1 MKLCP
6 QCAFIYE
13 DVQKVCDMDGQEL
26 VAAPS
31 AEVTQPASL
40 PVRINVELPSPKP
53 LSKRVHLLAIAGLLL
68 ATLLAA
74 IFLVQLNWSSRQPG
88 LIADQTQSDMGVPPI
103 VLPVTSDFLAPI
115 PAPTSNQSPPPEGST
130 EEPADNSALSEPEL
144 SHSRSGTASR
154 LRSIS
159 SGNVGGSPTNSVLIH
174 LSNGGTLRADEAWE
188 RKDGVW
194 YKQGGVVTLLPR
206 SRVRSIERAGSSQS
220 ATNNSTQR
228 NRELIAQNQ
237 PRAAKTEVVTVKKE
251 SRVGSFLKKT
261 GRILKK
267 PFKF

>member
-31 AEVTQPASL
+31 PQVTQPASL
-40 PVRINVELPSPKP
+40 PVRINVELPQSKP
-53 LSKRVHLLAIAGLLL
+53 RARRVHLLAIAALLL
-68 ATLLAA
+68 ATLFAA
-74 IFLVQLNWSSRQPG
+74 VFLVQLNWRPQQPG
-88 LIADQTQSDMGVPPI
+88 LIADQTGDLEVPPI
-103 VLPVTSDFLAPI
+103 ALPSTSYFLAPI
-115 PAPTSNQSPPPEGST
+115 PAPASDQSPSADPSAEEST
-130 EEPADNSALSEPEL
+130 NDSASSEPEL
-144 SHSRSGTASR
+144 SHSRSGPASR

-159 SGNVGGSPTNSVLIH
+159 SGSVSGNPRNSVLIH
-174 LSNGGTLRADEAWE
+174 LTNGGIVRADEAWE

-206 SRVRSIERAGSSQS
+206 SRVRSIERTGSSQT
-220 ATNNSTQR
+220 ATNNSTPR
-228 NRELIAQNQ
+228 NRDLIAQNR

>member
-13 DVQKVCDMDGQEL
+13 DVQKVCDMDGEEL

-31 AEVTQPASL
+31 PAVTQTARL
-40 PVRINVELPSPKP
+40 PVRVTVDLPSPKP
-53 LSKRVHLLAIAGLLL
+53 PSKRLPLLAIAGLLL
-68 ATLLAA
+68 ATLVAA
-74 IFLVQLNWSSRQPG
+74 VFLVQLNWSSRQPG
-88 LIADQTQSDMGVPPI
+88 LIADQSDLGVPPI
-103 VLPVTSDFLAPI
+103 ALPTTSDSQAPMPSPI
-115 PAPTSNQSPPPEGST
+115 SEQSPANASA
-130 EEPADNSALSEPEL
+130 EESNDDSASSEPEL
-144 SHSRSGTASR
+144 SHSRTGLAPVNR

-159 SGNVGGSPTNSVLIH
+159 SGSLSGSARNSVLIY
-174 LSNGGTLRADEAWE
+174 LTNGGIVRADEAWE

-206 SRVRSIERAGSSQS
+206 SRVRSIERTGSYQSS
-220 ATNNSTQR
+220 ATNSTQR

-237 PRAAKTEVVTVKKE
+237 PRAAKAEVVTVKKE
-251 SRVGSFLKKT
+251 SRVNSFFRKT
-261 GRILKK
+261 GRLLKK